1 MVELARK
8 EWNCLIRTGN
18 LVEADL
24 SLYFVACPRSHL
36 HFLTLFTLTDL
47 GGIKLHI
54 ISNKA
59 SYAGHTEAEAGELR
73 L

>member
-1 MVELARK
+1 MVEAARK

-36 HFLTLFTLTDL
+36 HFLSLTDL
-47 GGIKLHI
+47 GGMKLHI
-54 ISNKA
+54 RSNKA

-73 L
+73 